1 MATTDANAPNA
12 HAAAP
17 GSSEDLFT
25 FWPRHN
31 AAIYQALADRHTHVE
46 IPGATKR
53 APSSVRPDETA
64 GDGTEA
70 VGLDVSGD
78 GASGAAVPMVTPK
91 GEDPLESRMILN
103 LGPQHPATHGAL
115 RCVIQLDGESI
126 EKCLVDIG
134 YLHRGIEKLAEVKTY
149 QEFMPYTDRMDYM
162 SPYSNNV
169 AWCLAVEK
177 LAGIEAPER
186 AQWLRTIGCELARI
200 SSHLLWAGTMVMDAG
215 ALSVFLWTFKYREEI
230 YSIFDEIAGARFT
243 VSHSRIGGLAFDF
256 SPAALSMIA
265 SFCDEFEQQIADWK
279 KLLNR
284 NRIWIDRNE
293 GVGVLSRE
301 EVIEQGYTGPTLRA
315 SGVPHDLRIFEP
327 YLVYDQVD
335 FDIPMRTEGDSLA
348 RYFVRIEEMEQSVK
362 IIRQCL
368 QKLPAG
374 PIRVDN
380 AKAAYASKDEVYYS
394 MEGMIHDFMMTDT
407 GVAPPKG
414 AEAYHAIESPKG
426 ELGFHLVSDGT
437 GSPWR
442 VKIVTG
448 SFKNLQGLETM
459 MEGAQ
464 VADTVVL
471 IGSID
476 PVIGDSDK

>member
-1 MATTDANAPNA
+1 MSVTTANAPSA

-17 GSSEDLFT
+17 GTSEDLFT

-31 AAIYQALADRHTHVE
+31 AALYQALADRHTHVE
-46 IPGATKR
+46 NLA
-53 APSSVRPDETA
+53 AA
-64 GDGTEA
+64 G
-70 VGLDVSGD
+70 GD
-78 GASGAAVPMVTPK
+78 GAPAEHDS
-91 GEDPLESRMILN
+91 LESSMILN

-115 RCVIQLDGESI
+115 RVVCQLDGEQI
-126 EKCLVDIG
+126 EKCIVDLG

-177 LAGIEAPER
+177 LAGIEVPER

-256 SPAALSMIA
+256 SDA
-265 SFCDEFEQQIADWK
+265 SLAMTARFCDEFETQIADWK

-284 NRIWIDRNE
+284 NRIWIDRNN
-293 GVGVLSRE
+293 GVGVVSRE
-301 EVIEQGYTGPTLRA
+301 EAIAWGYTGPSLRG
-315 SGVPHDLRIFEP
+315 SGVEYDVRVFEP
-327 YLVYDQVD
+327 YLVYDQLD
-335 FDIPMRTEGDSLA
+335 FTIPMRNEGDSLA
-348 RYFVRIEEMEQSVK
+348 RYFVRIEEMEQSIS

-368 QKLPAG
+368 ARLPQG
-374 PIRVDN
+374 PVRVDN
-380 AKAAYASKDEVYYS
+380 AKAAYPSKDEVYYS

-414 AEAYHAIESPKG
+414 AQAYHAIESPKG
-426 ELGFHLVSDGT
+426 ELGFFLASDGT

-442 VKIVTG
+442 VKLNTP
-448 SFKNLQGLETM
+448 SFSNLQGLETM

>member
-1 MATTDANAPNA
+1 MAHSILAPDAPAKAVSATADAAPETLALNAGGLP
-12 HAAAP
+12 AAAP
-17 GSSEDLFT
+17 GTDENVFT

-31 AAIYQALADRHTHVE
+31 AAIYQALADRHTQVE
-46 IPGATKR
+46 TNAAAARG
-53 APSSVRPDETA
+53 
-64 GDGTEA
+64 
-70 VGLDVSGD
+70 GD
-78 GASGAAVPMVTPK
+78 GADYTDAAHSR
-91 GEDPLESRMILN
+91 DPLESSMVLN

-115 RCVIQLDGESI
+115 RVVCQLDGETI
-126 EKCLVDIG
+126 EKCLLDVG

-177 LAGIEAPER
+177 LAGIEVPER

-200 SSHLLWAGTMVMDAG
+200 SAHLLWAGTMVMDAG

-230 YSIFDEIAGARFT
+230 YSIFDEVAGARFT

-256 SPAALSMIA
+256 SPTSLAMIA
-265 SFCDEFEQQIADWK
+265 KFCDDFEVQVSDWK

-284 NRIWIDRNE
+284 NRIWVDRNL
-293 GVGVLSRE
+293 GVGTLSAE
-301 EVIEQGYTGPTLRA
+301 EAIARGYTGPTLRA
-315 SGVPHDLRIFEP
+315 SGVAHDIRLFEP
-327 YLVYDQVD
+327 YLVYDKVD

-348 RYFVRIEEMEQSVK
+348 RYYVRVEEMEQSVK

-368 QKLPAG
+368 QKLPSG

-414 AEAYHAIESPKG
+414 AEVYSAIESPKG
-426 ELGFHLVSDGT
+426 ELGFFLVSDGT

-442 VKIVTG
+442 VKINTG
-448 SFKNLQGLETM
+448 SFSNLQGLETM
-459 MEGAQ
+459 MEGAM

>member
-1 MATTDANAPNA
+1 MAVTDQATPNA

-17 GSSEDLFT
+17 GTSEDLFT

-31 AAIYQALADRHTHVE
+31 AALYRALADRHTQVE
-46 IPGATKR
+46 IQA
-53 APSSVRPDETA
+53 
-64 GDGTEA
+64 EA
-70 VGLDVSGD
+70 DAKQRVDLGGD
-78 GASGAAVPMVTPK
+78 GAEMATTGAVPMIAH
-91 GEDPLESRMILN
+91 DPLESKMVLN

-115 RCVIQLDGESI
+115 RVVCQLDGETI
-126 EKCLVDIG
+126 EKCLLDTG

-256 SPAALSMIA
+256 SDEALAMTER
-265 SFCDEFEQQIADWK
+265 FCDEFEQQIADWK

-301 EVIEQGYTGPTLRA
+301 DVLREGYTGPTLRA
-315 SGVPHDLRIFEP
+315 SGVAHDIRLFEP

-348 RYFVRIEEMEQSVK
+348 RYFVRVEEMEQSVR

-368 QKLPAG
+368 AKLPKG

-414 AEAYHAIESPKG
+414 AECYHAIESPKG

-442 VKIVTG
+442 AKIVTG

-459 MEGAQ
+459 MEGAM

-471 IGSID
+471 IGSVD